1 MTMANELER
10 VFDKLDELKEVVQA
24 NHLSVTERLTRLETQ
39 AQLQPPV
46 KQPCSFL
53 TDHLDDSKITKR
65 EFLIGT
71 CLVILSAALAF
82 FGKYL

>member
-1 MTMANELER
+1 MTMAGELER
-10 VFDKLDELKEVVQA
+10 VFDKLDELKDVVHD
-24 NHLSVTERLTRLETQ
+24 NHTVIIDRLARLEER
-39 AQLQPPV
+39 PVV

>member
-1 MTMANELER
+1 MSDELER
-10 VFDKLDELKEVVQA
+10 VFDKIDEFKKESND
-24 NHLSVTERLTRLETQ
+24 NHAKIIDRLARLEER
-39 AQLQPPV
+39 PVV

-71 CLVILSAALAF
+71 CLVILSAALALA
-82 FGKYL
+82 GQYL